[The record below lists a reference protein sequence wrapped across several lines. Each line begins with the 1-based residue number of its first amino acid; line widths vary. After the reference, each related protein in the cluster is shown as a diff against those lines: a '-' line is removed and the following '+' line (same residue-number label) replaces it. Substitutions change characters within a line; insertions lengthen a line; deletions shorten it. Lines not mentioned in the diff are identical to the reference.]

1 MTTGVA
7 LGRQRLRARRRIWS
21 NPKLAAGVTILG
33 FFLLVVVSH
42 PLLRNTLWSASGRSI
57 YDPFIGYDTQVVH
70 PSGPSSVHWLGTD
83 SLGRDV
89 ASLFTYSARFS
100 VAVALAAGL
109 AIGGV
114 SLLLGGVAAY
124 TRGWFD
130 GLVTHLSDAMVL
142 LPALLAVYIIGI
154 GQDPADFGAIE
165 VGLTFGVLYG
175 LGPATA
181 TVRAA
186 GLGVMARPFIDA
198 SRLAGAGMVRTVTRH
213 LIPHLV
219 PHAAVQ
225 AMIGVAGAITAE
237 AFLAFR
243 SGVGSQIGFGY
254 LVFEGLT
261 WGELFAGVLDTP
273 WWIMIS
279 GAAGITLLAA
289 AFYLIGVGLR
299 EIYDPHELVERS
311 QGSKSE

>member
-1 MTTGVA
+1 MAVVTRRRRRRGAARVRWRSNVKLLTGVA
-7 LGRQRLRARRRIWS
+7 LVI
-21 NPKLAAGVTILG
+21 
-33 FFLLVVVSH
+33 FFLLVVVAH
-42 PLLRNTLWSASGRSI
+42 PVFQATIWEGQFTV

-70 PSGPSSVHWLGTD
+70 PSGPTGDHWLGTD

-89 ASLFTYSARFS
+89 VSMFTYSARYS
-100 VAVALAAGL
+100 VAVAVTAGL
-109 AIGGV
+109 ATGVV
-114 SLLLGGVAAY
+114 SLVLGSVAAY
-124 TRGWFD
+124 KRGWLD
-130 GLVTHLSDAMVL
+130 GIVTHLSDAMVF
-142 LPALLAVYIIGI
+142 LPALLAVYIIGV
-154 GQDPADFGAIE
+154 GADVSGFGAWQ

-186 GLGVMARPFIDA
+186 ALSVMGRPFIDA
-198 SRLAGAGMVRTVTRH
+198 ARVSGAGMRRTITRH
-213 LIPHLV
+213 LLPHLV

-225 AMIGVAGAITAE
+225 VMIGVAGAVTAE

-243 SGVGSQIGFGY
+243 SGVGENIGFGY

-273 WWIMIS
+273 WWVMVT
-279 GAAGITLLAA
+279 GAAGITFLAG

-299 EIYDPHELVERS
+299 EVFDPHSLDPRKVD
-311 QGSKSE
+311 